1 MISENT
7 ITIIAGV
14 IAMEQRD
21 VMVNRVGESL
31 RASFKG
37 ERISKERV
45 QRILDKFV
53 EELKKI

>member
-7 ITIIAGV
+7 ITI

-31 RASFKG
+31 RSSFKG